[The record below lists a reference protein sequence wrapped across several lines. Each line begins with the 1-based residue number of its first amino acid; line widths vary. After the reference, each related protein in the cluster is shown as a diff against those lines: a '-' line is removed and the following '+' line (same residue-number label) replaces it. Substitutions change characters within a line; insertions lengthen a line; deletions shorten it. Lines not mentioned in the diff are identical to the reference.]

1 MQMLVKRPINIL
13 IAEDDDDDK
22 LLIIKAFQRTLP
34 KESVTC
40 VADGEALLQ
49 YLNRVSPF
57 DKIEN
62 YSIPDIILLDL
73 NMPRKDGRAALAE
86 IKSHEEFKKIP
97 VIIFTTSNLKDD
109 IEITYK
115 MGSNSYITKP
125 GSFEGLVKV
134 AKEIENYW
142 SKTVKL
148 PV

>member
-1 MQMLVKRPINIL
+1 MLVKKPINIL

-22 LLIIKAFQRTLP
+22 LLIIKAFQKTLP
-34 KESVTC
+34 KENVTC
-40 VADGEALLQ
+40 VSDGEALLQ
-49 YLNRVSPF
+49 YLNQVAPF
-57 DKIEN
+57 DQVEKFP
-62 YSIPDIILLDL
+62 IPDIILLDL
-73 NMPRKDGRAALAE
+73 NMPKKDGRTALAE
-86 IKSHEEFKKIP
+86 IKSHENFKKIP

-115 MGSNSYITKP
+115 MGSNSFITKP

-142 SKTVKL
+142 SKTVML